1 MLGVKALIQNIIYSD
16 SDVIWILS
24 ILFLNSLRLSVSLYE
39 KLN

>member
-16 SDVIWILS
+16 SDVVWILS